1 MTNNP
6 FTLPNVNPDPSYGDM
21 DKTGLAC
28 TRSILAETIWLC
40 ATKFPL
46 WRFNAKYISTYNF
59 VTTFEV
65 RSNGELLGTIE
76 SHQIPSSGAYCVEVT
91 NERIANT
98 RARGK
103 AFRTTNPKSAF
114 DKVRK
119 TFGRKNP
126 TERLTDALAAAKDK
140 LSGAQYDAQRKFE
153 RADNKHS
160 TTLFDFAKLP
170 NIYEQFVAYAEHNE
184 AAAKVLADLEE
195 TKLAMQ
201 TINDVRAKYN
211 KPESV
216 LVIRD
221 EGEYI
226 VRYHD
231 SVQIFDDGTMPHEI
245 RARLG
250 MLKLVDPGKA
260 IDGFGFRVSEE
271 VYVVLTVGDDGT
283 TTNE

>member
-21 DKTGLAC
+21 DKMGLAC
-28 TRSILAETIWLC
+28 SRSILAETIWMC

-46 WRFNAKYISTYNF
+46 WRFNAKYISSYNF

-76 SHQIPSSGAYCVEVT
+76 LVQTTTGGTWCVAVT

-103 AFRTTNPKSAF
+103 AFRTSNPKSAF

-126 TERLTDALAAAKDK
+126 TERLTDALAAAKEK

-153 RADNKHS
+153 VADNRH
-160 TTLFDFAKLP
+160 TGALINFVKLP

-201 TINDVRAKYN
+201 TINDVRSKYN

-231 SVQIFDDGTMPHEI
+231 RVQIFDDGTMPHEI

-271 VYVVLTVGDDGT
+271 VYVVLTVGDDGA